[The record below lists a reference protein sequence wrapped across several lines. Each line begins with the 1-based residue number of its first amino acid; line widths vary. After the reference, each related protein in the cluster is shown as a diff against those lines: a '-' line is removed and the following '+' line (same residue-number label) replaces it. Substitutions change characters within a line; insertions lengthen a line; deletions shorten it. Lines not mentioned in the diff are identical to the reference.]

1 MPVNDTGQGNE
12 MKICSL
18 LKEDHIF
25 LDLKP
30 GDKRQVL
37 EDFVAEIKK
46 RDLISDDKLILDEL
60 LKRESLG
67 STGLEKGIAIPH
79 ALIDEV
85 KDPFLALAVIKKG
98 IDFEAVDQ
106 MPTYVLLLL
115 LGNKNNPGA
124 QLKILAHV
132 CRLVKETKFVEQ
144 IMKIE
149 NPKDICALLE
159 EEEGKII

>member
-1 MPVNDTGQGNE
+1 

-18 LKEDHIF
+18 LKQDHIF

-30 GDKRQVL
+30 GDKRHVL
-37 EDFVAEIKK
+37 EEFVSAAKK
-46 RDLISDDKLILDEL
+46 RDLISDEKLILDEL

-79 ALIDEV
+79 ALIDGV
-85 KDPFLALAVIKKG
+85 KEPFLALAVFKNG

-106 MPTYVLLLL
+106 MPTYVLMML
-115 LGNKNNPGA
+115 LGSKNNPGA

-132 CRLVKETKFVEQ
+132 CRLVKETDIVEQ
-144 IMKIE
+144 IKKIE
-149 NPKDICALLE
+149 DPNNICDLLE
-159 EEEGKII
+159 EEEGKIG

>member
-1 MPVNDTGQGNE
+1 
-12 MKICSL
+12 MKICTRIEE
-18 LKEDHIF
+18 KHIF
-25 LDLKP
+25 LDLKS
-30 GDKRQVL
+30 GDKRHVL
-37 EDFVAEIKK
+37 EEFVKEIKK
-46 RDLISDDKLILDEL
+46 RELISDDKLILDEL

-85 KDPFLALAVIKKG
+85 TEPFLALAVIKDG
-98 IDFEAVDQ
+98 IDFEAADQ

-115 LGNKNNPGA
+115 LGSKNDPGA

-132 CRLVKETKFVEQ
+132 CRLVKETNFVAQ

-159 EEEGKII
+159 EEEGKIG

>member
-1 MPVNDTGQGNE
+1 

-18 LKEDHIF
+18 LKKDHIF

-37 EDFVAEIKK
+37 EEFVTAAKEKN
-46 RDLISDDKLILDEL
+46 LIEDDKLILDEL

-79 ALIDEV
+79 ALIEEIKEPV
-85 KDPFLALAVIKKG
+85 LALAVFRDG
-98 IDFEAVDQ
+98 IDFEAIDQ
-106 MPTYVLLLL
+106 MPTYVLMML
-115 LGNKNNPGA
+115 LGSKNDPGA

-132 CRLVKETKFVEQ
+132 CRLVKETNVVEQ
-144 IMKIE
+144 IKNIE
-149 NPKDICALLE
+149 NPGDICIILE
-159 EEEGKII
+159 DEEGKIV

>member
-1 MPVNDTGQGNE
+1 MR
-12 MKICSL
+12 ICTL

-25 LDLKP
+25 LDLTP

-37 EDFVAEIKK
+37 EEFVAKIKE
-46 RDLISDDKLILDEL
+46 RNLISDDKLILDEL

-79 ALIDEV
+79 ALIDEINE
-85 KDPFLALAVIKKG
+85 PFLALAVIKGG
-98 IDFEAVDQ
+98 IDFEAADQ
-106 MPTYVLLLL
+106 MPTYILLLL

-132 CRLVKETKFVEQ
+132 CRLVKETNFVEK

-149 NPKDICALLE
+149 YPNDICVLLE
-159 EEEGKII
+159 EEEGKIE

>member
-1 MPVNDTGQGNE
+1 

-18 LKEDHIF
+18 LREDHIF

-30 GDKRQVL
+30 GDKKHVI
-37 EDFVAEIKK
+37 EEFVAAIKK
-46 RDLISDDKLILDEL
+46 RDLISNDKLILDEL

-79 ALIDEV
+79 ALIDEI
-85 KDPFLALAVIKKG
+85 KEPFLALAVIKKG

-106 MPTYVLLLL
+106 MPTYVFLLL

-132 CRLVKETKFVEQ
+132 CRLVKETNFVEQ

-149 NPKDICALLE
+149 VPADICSLLE
-159 EEEGKII
+159 EEEGKIV

>member
-1 MPVNDTGQGNE
+1 

-18 LKEDHIF
+18 LKKDHIF

-30 GDKRQVL
+30 GDKRQVI
-37 EDFVAEIKK
+37 EEFVAAIKE
-46 RDLISDDKLILDEL
+46 RDLISDDKLILNEL

-79 ALIDEV
+79 ALIDEI
-85 KDPFLALAVIKKG
+85 KEPFLALAVIKKG
-98 IDFEAVDQ
+98 IDFDAVDQ
-106 MPTYVLLLL
+106 MPTYVFLLL

-132 CRLVKETKFVEQ
+132 CRLVKETNFVKQ

-149 NPKDICALLE
+149 DPADICSLLE
-159 EEEGKII
+159 EEEEKIG

>member
-1 MPVNDTGQGNE
+1 

-25 LDLKP
+25 LEIKP

-37 EDFVAEIKK
+37 GEFVAAAKE
-46 RDLISDDKLILDEL
+46 RNLIRDDKLILDEL

-85 KDPFLALAVIKKG
+85 EEPFLALALFKNGV
-98 IDFEAVDQ
+98 DFEAVDQ
-106 MPTYVLLLL
+106 MPTYVLIML
-115 LGNKNNPGA
+115 LGSKSNPGA

-132 CRLVKETKFVEQ
+132 CRLVKETNFVEQ
-144 IMKIE
+144 IRKME
-149 NPKDICALLE
+149 NPSDICAILD
-159 EEEGKII
+159 EEEGKIV

>member
-1 MPVNDTGQGNE
+1 

-18 LKEDHIF
+18 LKQEHIF

-37 EDFVAEIKK
+37 EEFVSAVKK

-79 ALIDEV
+79 ALIDDV
-85 KDPFLALAVIKKG
+85 KEPFLALAVFKNG

-106 MPTYVLLLL
+106 MPTYVLMML
-115 LGNKNNPGA
+115 LGSKNNPGA

-132 CRLVKETKFVEQ
+132 CRLVKETDFVEQ
-144 IMKIE
+144 IKKIQD
-149 NPKDICALLE
+149 PKNICDLLE
-159 EEEGKII
+159 EEEGKIG

>member
-1 MPVNDTGQGNE
+1 

-18 LKEDHIF
+18 LKQDHIF
-25 LDLKP
+25 LELKT

-37 EDFVAEIKK
+37 EEFVTAVKK
-46 RDLISDDKLILDEL
+46 RDLISDDKLVLDEL

-79 ALIDEV
+79 ALIEGINE
-85 KDPFLALAVIKKG
+85 PFLALAVFKNG

-106 MPTYVLLLL
+106 MPTYVLMML
-115 LGNKNNPGA
+115 LGSKNNPGA

-132 CRLVKETKFVEQ
+132 CRLVKETDFVEQ
-144 IMKIE
+144 IKKIQDP
-149 NPKDICALLE
+149 NDICDLLE
-159 EEEGKII
+159 EEEGKIG